1 VTRPDVAP
9 GELLELALEAARAA
23 SAHIRERRTHG
34 VSVADTKSSDVDV
47 VTLADRESEELIRRL
62 VLDRRPD
69 DAFLGE
75 ETGTASGST
84 GVRWVVDPIDGTV
97 NYLYGLPEYSVSVAV
112 ERDGVVV
119 AGVVVNAATGVEY
132 VATVGEARRDGLPLG
147 VRGPAPLH
155 QRLVITGFGYD
166 AAKRAVQAA
175 AVARLLPHVRD
186 IRRLGS
192 CALDLCHL
200 AEGSADAYVEEGVNL
215 WDYAAGAFIATQA
228 GARWEL
234 HPGAYGTDALVAAPA
249 HGFDELLTAV
259 REAGFLAT
267 RGPGLS
273 PPRRQGA
280 EPRTAR
286 E

>member
-1 VTRPDVAP
+1 MTRPDVAP

-23 SAHIRERRTHG
+23 AAHIRERRTHG

-97 NYLYGLPEYSVSVAV
+97 NYLYGLPEYSVSIAV
-112 ERDGVVV
+112 EHDGEVV
-119 AGVVVNAATGVEY
+119 AGVVINAATGVEY
-132 VATVGEARRDGLPLG
+132 VATAGEARRDGVPLG
-147 VRGPAPLH
+147 VRGSAPLH

-166 AAKRAVQAA
+166 SAKRAVQAA
-175 AVARLLPHVRD
+175 AVAAMLPHVRD

-249 HGFDELLTAV
+249 HGFDEFLSAV
-259 REAGFLAT
+259 RDAGFLAH
-267 RGPGLS
+267 L
-273 PPRRQGA
+273 
-280 EPRTAR
+280 
-286 E
+286 